1 MGLPTQMPLTVLNNL
16 FLLLIA
22 VIVPFD
28 YWEVIDQTFSS
39 SLSMTMNTDSVV
51 VFKHRVAKED
61 ITPHMDQFK
70 AADGMRFEYAH
81 VMVGNSY
88 PGRNVM
94 FTGRTSHSNLVEGF
108 YAIRNPHYPHL
119 VDLMKEG
126 GYFTGIFGK
135 VGHTTPYYP
144 YPWDLVIGEGEEKKD
159 YHFKDAD
166 AYFRSTARGIKAAKK
181 ADKPFCLLI
190 NISDPHL
197 PFYKWNRPIITCNGG
212 GSKLIYYY
220 AQNE

>member
-1 MGLPTQMPLTVLNNL
+1 MHKYILRLIPL
-16 FLLLIA
+16 FLSASA
-22 VIVPFD
+22 VAAERPNILFISVD
-28 YWEVIDQTFSS
+28 D
-39 SLSMTMNTDSVV
+39 MNCDSVGEYGSPL
-51 VFKHRVAKED
+51 KD
-61 ITPHMDQFK
+61 ITPHMDQL

-81 VMVGNSY
+81 VMVGNCY

-94 FTGRTSHSNLVEGF
+94 FSGRTSHSNLVEGF

-144 YPWDLVIGEGEEKKD
+144 YDWDLIIGEREEEKD
-159 YHFKDAD
+159 YHIKDAD

-197 PFYKWNRPIITCNGG
+197 PYYK
-212 GSKLIYYY
+212 
-220 AQNE
+220 